1 MNFLTW
7 FLEHFGFFFGP
18 VFLVYLFLMI
28 RRMTVLYDFLRH
40 VPKGECETPL
50 AVGESRAL
58 AFLDPFFEKLSDTR
72 NRGHAEFLV
81 DAIWAEIDC
90 RITVH
95 FQALSGYVSTLVLI
109 GFAGTIFGSIGAF
122 NEMFQGIASGEAAA
136 SVFADAWNKG
146 LSTALYTSLGA
157 AAIGGVVL
165 TLIGSR
171 FLMTRA
177 RRLETMTGLRIWEIL
192 EGGKS

>member
-1 MNFLTW
+1 MAFLSW
-7 FLEHFGFFFGP
+7 FLEHFGLFFGP
-18 VFLVYLFLMI
+18 VFLMYLFLTI

-40 VPKGECETPL
+40 VPKGEQTTESP
-50 AVGESRAL
+50 VGDARAL
-58 AFLDPFFEKLSDTR
+58 RFLSPFFDKLEAAK
-72 NRGHAEFLV
+72 NGLYAEFMV
-81 DAIWAEIDC
+81 DAIWAELDC

-95 FQALSGYVSTLVLI
+95 FQAISGYVSTLVLI

-122 NEMFQGIASGEAAA
+122 NEMFQGLATGQPAA
-136 SVFADAWNKG
+136 SVFADSWNKG

-171 FLMTRA
+171 FLLTRA
-177 RRLETMTGLRIWEIL
+177 RRLEAMAGLRIWEIL
-192 EGGKS
+192 EGRQT

>member
-18 VFLVYLFLMI
+18 VFLVYLYLMI
-28 RRMTVLYDFLRH
+28 RRLTVLYDFLRH
-40 VPKGECETPL
+40 VPGGESETVL
-50 AVGESRAL
+50 AVGDAPAL
-58 AFLDPFFEKLSDTR
+58 SFLYPFFKKLKAA
-72 NRGHAEFLV
+72 RGTPHAEFLV
-81 DAIWAEIDC
+81 DAVWAEIDC

-122 NEMFQGIASGEAAA
+122 NEMFQGIAAGEAAA

-165 TLIGSR
+165 SLIGSR

-177 RRLETMTGLRIWEIL
+177 RRLETMAGLRIWEIL
-192 EGGKS
+192 EGGTP